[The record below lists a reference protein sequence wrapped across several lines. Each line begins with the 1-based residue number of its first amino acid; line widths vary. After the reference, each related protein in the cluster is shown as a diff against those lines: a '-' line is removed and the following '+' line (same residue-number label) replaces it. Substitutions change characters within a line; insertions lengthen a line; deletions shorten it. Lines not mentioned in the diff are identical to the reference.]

1 MDPNSHVSNAYFQN
15 WERMFIAGRYS
26 FSFFIFMG
34 GIFMTDEE
42 YMSQALALARE
53 ALEEGEVPVGCV
65 IVWEDGR
72 IVGRGRN
79 RREGDRD
86 ALCHAELEA
95 IRMACQVTGG
105 WRLNRARLYV
115 TLEPCPMC
123 AGAILNARIP
133 ELHYAAKDPAMG
145 SCGSVLNLFEERFG
159 SHPRIYRG
167 PLEAEC
173 GRLLSDFFARTRE
186 RGDKTGRRER

>member
-1 MDPNSHVSNAYFQN
+1 MDPNSRVSNAYFQN
-15 WERMFIAGRYS
+15 WERMFIAGPYS

-86 ALCHAELEA
+86 ALGHADAEA
-95 IRMACQVTGG
+95 IRM
-105 WRLNRARLYV
+105 
-115 TLEPCPMC
+115 
-123 AGAILNARIP
+123 
-133 ELHYAAKDPAMG
+133 
-145 SCGSVLNLFEERFG
+145 S
-159 SHPRIYRG
+159 
-167 PLEAEC
+167 
-173 GRLLSDFFARTRE
+173 
-186 RGDKTGRRER
+186 

>member
-1 MDPNSHVSNAYFQN
+1 M
-15 WERMFIAGRYS
+15 WWAGAGT
-26 FSFFIFMG
+26 G
-34 GIFMTDEE
+34 G
-42 YMSQALALARE
+42 SR
-53 ALEEGEVPVGCV
+53 PS
-65 IVWEDGR
+65 
-72 IVGRGRN
+72 
-79 RREGDRD
+79 
-86 ALCHAELEA
+86 HAEMEA
-95 IRMACQVTGG
+95 IAQANETLGS
-105 WRLNRARLYV
+105 WRLEDCELYV

-173 GRLLSDFFARTRE
+173 GQLLSDFFARTRE